1 MIIDE
6 KIKEM
11 KTIRLLVAI
20 LFVLFV
26 TEGFGQSE
34 NAEENP
40 RTALAE
46 ARKTYEQALKKKNSP
61 LLIKSIILQIKYQSL
76 IDQDSIPTL
85 LSNLESL
92 TATSNN
98 PVEKSILHSLLAE
111 LYKSYYIN
119 RAFEINRQ
127 TPISGYTPEDM
138 KIWTGNIFIEKIFQ
152 HIEASL
158 KPSKELIATNSLQYK
173 DILILGKDSR
183 EFSPTLYDLLVY
195 RSIKLLSSISYY
207 VSDFFEQKPLTNDK
221 LFAPA
226 DEFVQLSLPEEPYNC
241 DQYIIRLYQSL
252 LQVQFNSGQKNTLLW
267 ANLQR
272 LNFVSTHITS
282 VNASS
287 LYEKALFEL
296 NEEYRNDPL
305 RVEILHTLAQLYL
318 QKNIERLKSKIHI
331 ENPENPTKSEEEKET
346 RKALRLCQEGIRLF
360 PHYFRINIL
369 KDLETTI
376 KRSRVSVNLL
386 QTVYP
391 GKDQIIHVNYKNTS
405 SIKFELYKL
414 NVKMNDYLTG
424 TSKAYPKEKISTRSY
439 KLPSWL
445 IAYDTTFQIPISRI
459 GLYELIISSQGNTLE
474 KDTLYFS
481 SSHFAGFPRQIKKN
495 TNSLLVCDM
504 ESGKPIPGATVNIYN
519 RTGNETYQ
527 YISQYRTDKY
537 GMASIPTDH
546 RNTLCFQI
554 SSGEDTY
561 GAVHYLPS
569 YYSNYQNPT
578 QLSEV
583 NLFTDRAI
591 YRPGQTI
598 YFCGIAWEANKENSK
613 AIAGKEYTVTFHDA
627 NNQEIAS
634 KRFTSNEFG
643 SFAGNFT
650 IPKDILNGHVSIR
663 TDGARHFVSVAEYQR
678 PKFEITFDPVTGS
691 YQSGDTI
698 TVKGKAK
705 TYSGVS
711 LSDCQVSYTLSKN
724 NFYRFNPKRFI
735 SHGEVMTD
743 RNGNFQI
750 RFATDTTTQDTPY
763 TGIYNTYYTVSVT
776 ITSPNG
782 ETQTKEFTLRI
793 DKTPYQLSI
802 QLPTRWNKHNPL
814 DVEITAVNANGNPLA
829 QTVNYSIAQL
839 KPLSNLKESYSINNV
854 IIEKEIL
861 QGVYKTG
868 NNPLHI
874 DLSIYP
880 SGAYLFTA
888 EGSTSNGQKIRRQ
901 RIFYLYAPSD
911 KRPPI
916 LTYNWLI
923 EEKTTCKPGE
933 EAKITLGSSASDVY
947 VLYEI
952 YDRGQFI
959 QRKRFEL
966 TDENIT
972 LSVPYKADY
981 GKSIQLLITYVK
993 DRQLF
998 YNAITIKRQEPDK
1011 QLDIFT
1017 ESFRDHLS
1025 PGQKE
1030 EWSFTV
1036 RNKAGEPAFAEFMA
1050 GMYDA
1055 SLDQFVSNRWY
1066 FNPVLRYHE
1075 ITPQWD
1081 ANTLSFN
1088 IYRSIDFK
1096 SKNYKIPAFK
1106 FDRLNLFGLKFNQ
1119 PIVVRGY
1126 AAGRAAKTVMQDAVL
1141 EENSVTEYDYAG
1153 EYSDETKSEEQQT
1166 PPVQIRQNLQE
1177 TAFFYPQLRTDSAGN
1192 ISIRFTAP
1200 EATTTWRFMA
1210 LAHTPDMD
1218 FGQLEKSV
1226 LTNKNFMVSTNLP
1239 RFVRT
1244 GDQVILKATVNNLS
1258 PSQQQ
1263 GNIYLELFD
1272 PITDKTI
1279 SRQTQS
1285 FNVATDQNQT
1295 FSFSFTVPEGF
1306 DMLGCRTVASSSLF
1320 SDGEQQV
1327 IAVVP
1332 NEIPVTR
1339 TLPIYMIRKGEET
1352 FAMNIP
1358 KKITPYRLTL
1368 EMTANPIWYAVL
1380 ALPSINTPQTDNVTE
1395 ITASYYVSTLATAIA
1410 NANPEITRTIKEWL
1424 RKPGN
1429 TLTSPLEKN
1438 EELKSILLQLTPWV
1452 REAQNETGQMHL
1464 LGELLDINRQN
1475 YIRKQ
1480 ALTQLARLQNSDGGW
1495 SWFKGSKSNTFITE
1509 NVLEAMARLVRT
1521 GATELSQ
1528 EEKTMQIQAL
1538 KYLDDQIERE
1548 YSEKNEYGYSQL
1560 LYLYTRSSF
1569 RDIPLTNALE
1579 AHKHYLSK
1587 FKDSWADLSLYEKAL
1602 AAMTLYRYG
1611 ETETAKR
1618 ILHSLKEYAT
1628 ITPEMGMFWANN
1640 RSNLFTNS
1648 AIQTQ
1653 VALMSAFHEIEGD
1666 SKDTELMKQWLL
1678 RQKQTQNWGSTPT
1691 TVDAIYA
1698 LVLTGKD
1705 QLSQQDHLAIKLGNK
1720 NINVTPEEAKLGY
1733 IKKSYT
1739 AKEITSKMTKAS
1751 ITKTTDQASWGGLYL
1766 QYFEKLDR
1774 ITSHSGGVSVN
1785 KQLFIEE
1792 TGKNGKTLIPL
1803 AGQKLRIGNKIN
1815 VRITVQTGQDMQFV
1829 HLKDLRAGCL
1839 EPTEQLS
1846 GYRWQNGISYYQETT
1861 DAAMNFFFEFLPKG
1875 THVFEY
1881 TLWVAQDGVYQGGI
1895 ATLQCIY
1902 APQYSANSKASIL
1915 KIEE

>member
-1 MIIDE
+1 
-6 KIKEM
+6 M

-20 LFVLFV
+20 LFVLLV
-26 TEGFGQSE
+26 TNGFGQSE
-34 NAEENP
+34 KAEENP
-40 RTALAE
+40 RTALTE
-46 ARKTYEQALKKKNSP
+46 ARKTYEQALKKKDAP

-85 LSNLESL
+85 LSNLE
-92 TATSNN
+92 AYVVTSKN

-111 LYKSYYIN
+111 LYKSYYIS
-119 RAFEINRQ
+119 RVFEINGL
-127 TPISGYTPEDM
+127 TPITGYIPEDV
-138 KIWTGNIFIEKIFQ
+138 KVWTGNIFIEKIFQ

-158 KPSKELIATNSLQYK
+158 KPTKELIATNSLQYK

-195 RSIKLLSSISYY
+195 RSIKLLSSMSYY

-226 DEFVQLSLPEEPYNC
+226 DEFVQLSVPEEPYNC

-252 LQVQFNSGQKNTLLW
+252 LQVQLNSGQKNTLLW

-272 LNFVSTHITS
+272 LNFVSTHITNE
-282 VNASS
+282 NASS

-296 NEEYRNDPL
+296 NDEYRNDPL

-318 QKNIERLKSKIHI
+318 RKNIEQQESPIHK
-331 ENPENPTKSEEEKET
+331 ENPESIIKSEMEKEV

-360 PHYFRINIL
+360 PNYFRINIL
-369 KDLETTI
+369 KNLAETLKSSAVNI
-376 KRSRVSVNLL
+376 NLL

-424 TSKAYPKEKISTRSY
+424 TSKTYPKEKISTRSY
-439 KLPSWL
+439 KLPAWL
-445 IAYDTTFQIPISRI
+445 LSYDTTFQIPISRI

-481 SSHFAGFPRQIKKN
+481 SSRFTGFSRQIEKN

-504 ESGKPIPGATVNIYN
+504 ESGKPISGATVNIYDSK
-519 RTGNETYQ
+519 GDKTYQ
-527 YISQYRTDKY
+527 YIARYRTDKY
-537 GMASIPTDH
+537 GMASIPTDY

-554 SSGEDTY
+554 SSGDDTH
-561 GAVHYLPS
+561 GAINYLPS

-643 SFAGNFT
+643 SFAGSFT
-650 IPKDILNGHVSIR
+650 IPKDILNGQVSLR
-663 TDGARHFVSVAEYQR
+663 TNGARRFVSVAEYQR

-705 TYSGVS
+705 TYSGVN
-711 LSDCQVSYTLSKN
+711 LSDCQVSYTLSKS
-724 NFYRFNPKRFI
+724 NFYRFNSKRTI
-735 SHGEVMTD
+735 SNGEVKTD
-743 RNGNFQI
+743 RDGNFQI

-763 TGIYNTYYTVSVT
+763 HRMYNTYYTVSVT

-782 ETQTKEFTLRI
+782 ETQAREFTLRI

-802 QLPTRWNKHNPL
+802 QLPTRWNKHTPL
-814 DVEITAVNANGNPLA
+814 DVEIVAVNANGNPLA
-829 QTVNYSIAQL
+829 QTVNYSIAKL
-839 KPLSNLKESYSINNV
+839 KPLSSLKESYSINNA
-854 IIEKEIL
+854 IIEKEIFH
-861 QGVYKTG
+861 GVYKTG

-933 EAKITLGSSASDVY
+933 EAKITLGSSASDIY

-959 QRKRFEL
+959 ERKRFEL

-998 YNAITIKRQEPDK
+998 YNAVTIERQEPDK

-1017 ESFRDHLS
+1017 KTFRDHLS

-1030 EWSFTV
+1030 EWSFTI
-1036 RNKAGEPAFAEFMA
+1036 RNKAGQAVLAEFMA
-1050 GMYDA
+1050 GMYDT
-1055 SLDQFVSNRWY
+1055 SLDQFASNRWY
-1066 FNPVLRYHE
+1066 FNPVLRYYE
-1075 ITPQWD
+1075 ITPQWISN
-1081 ANTLSFN
+1081 ALTAN
-1088 IYRSIDFK
+1088 IYGYIDFK
-1096 SKNYKIPAFK
+1096 SKNYKIPEFK
-1106 FDRLNLFGLKFNQ
+1106 FDRLNLFGLNFNQ

-1126 AAGRAAKTVMQDAVL
+1126 AAGRAAKTVMRDAVL

-1153 EYSDETKSEEQQT
+1153 EYSDKAKSNERQV

-1192 ISIRFTAP
+1192 VSIKFTVP

-1210 LAHTPDMD
+1210 LAHTPDMAY
-1218 FGQLEKSV
+1218 GQLEKSV
-1226 LTNKNFMVSTNLP
+1226 LTNKEFMVSTNLP

-1244 GDQVILKATVNNLS
+1244 GDQVVLKATVNNLS

-1306 DMLGCRTVASSSLF
+1306 DMLGCKTVASSSLF

-1332 NEIPVTR
+1332 DEIPVTR

-1464 LGELLDINRQN
+1464 LGELLDINRQD

-1602 AAMTLYRYG
+1602 VAMTLYRYG

-1666 SKDTELMKQWLL
+1666 SEDTELMKQWLL

-1698 LVLTGKD
+1698 LVLTGKE
-1705 QLSQQDHLAIKLGNK
+1705 QLSQQDHLTIKLGNK

-1766 QYFEKLDR
+1766 QYFEKLDK

-1803 AGQKLRIGNKIN
+1803 ADQKLRIGNKIN